1 MLCCRR
7 PCATKAD
14 DDDMMEGT
22 SRSNSSITTSTVG
35 QLDLFVSGQPLS
47 LSHLA
52 PPLRISTAAAATVD
66 ISVAC
71 RRGKMERRQVQCP
84 TYGDAVA
91 QAVVDVTCD
100 GTTPTAVASCPAAP
114 ATCAFWN
121 TTSKQWSQAGITT
134 R

>member
-1 MLCCRR
+1 MLCHRR
-7 PCATKAD
+7 PCATKAGD
-14 DDDMMEGT
+14 VMEGT
-22 SRSNSSITTSTVG
+22 SRSNSSIATSTVG
-35 QLDLFVSGQPLS
+35 QLDLLVSGKPLS

-52 PPLRISTAAAATVD
+52 PPLHISTAAAAAVD

-71 RRGKMERRQVQCP
+71 RRGRMERKQVKCP

-100 GTTPTAVASCPAAP
+100 GTTPTALVSCPAPP

-121 TTSKQWSQAGITT
+121 TTSNQWSQAGITT